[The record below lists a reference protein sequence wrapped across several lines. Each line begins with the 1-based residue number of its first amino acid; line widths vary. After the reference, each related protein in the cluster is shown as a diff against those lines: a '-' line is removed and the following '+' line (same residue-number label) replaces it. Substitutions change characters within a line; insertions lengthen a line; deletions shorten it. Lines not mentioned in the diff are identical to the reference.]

1 MASAPR
7 LHGNKNYEIRD
18 YAKSR
23 NWQGATALIEAHAL
37 TVAVGAG
44 HMLETA
50 FPGPRDAVH
59 QPVFPVKAELLK
71 LLVMVILI
79 KLRKGKQRGRCIDIP

>member
-1 MASAPR
+1 MASAPG

-23 NWQGATALIEAHAL
+23 NWQGATDLALIEAHAL
-37 TVAVGAG
+37 TVAVGTG

-50 FPGPRDAVH
+50 FLCPRNAVH
-59 QPVFPVKAELLK
+59 QPVRPVKAEFLK

-79 KLRKGKQRGRCIDIP
+79 EFR

>member
-23 NWQGATALIEAHAL
+23 NWQGATDLIEAHAL
-37 TVAVGAG
+37 TVAVGTG

-50 FPGPRDAVH
+50 FLCPRNAVH
-59 QPVFPVKAELLK
+59 QPVRPVKAELLK

-79 KLRKGKQRGRCIDIP
+79 KLR

>member
-1 MASAPR
+1 MASAPG

-37 TVAVGAG
+37 TVAVGTG

-50 FPGPRDAVH
+50 FLCPRNAVH
-59 QPVFPVKAELLK
+59 QPVRPVKAEFLK
-71 LLVMVILI
+71 LLVMVIFI
-79 KLRKGKQRGRCIDIP
+79 EFR